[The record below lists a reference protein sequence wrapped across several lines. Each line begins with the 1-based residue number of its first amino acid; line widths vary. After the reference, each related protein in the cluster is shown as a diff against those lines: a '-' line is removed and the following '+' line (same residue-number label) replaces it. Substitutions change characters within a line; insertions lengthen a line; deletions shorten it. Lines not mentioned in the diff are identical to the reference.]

1 MDRNTSFT
9 FSDAAVLSVVAC
21 HAPEVVTSAEFDER
35 LAGSYAR
42 LGARPGLL
50 ERLAGVRERRWWPEG
65 TSTQEPAAMAG
76 AKAIAE
82 SGVDIDAIGL
92 LIDSSVDRDRLEP
105 SSACTVHHLIGL
117 PTSCISFDL
126 SNACLG
132 FVNAMQLA
140 GAMIDAGQ
148 IDYALVVDG
157 ENSRH
162 IQLPT
167 LERLSRPDATKADF
181 RAEFATLTLGSGA
194 AAMVIGRHSENPG
207 SHRMIGG
214 SARSATRHHELC
226 VGSLDK
232 MRTDLTGLLE
242 AGVALAREAWAAADQ
257 PSWNEADRYIMH
269 QVSTIHTAMVCK
281 ELGIDADKAPLT
293 FPTFGNIGPASIPVT
308 LAGEVDSLQSGD
320 RVICMGV
327 ASGLNSAAIELL
339 W

>member
-1 MDRNTSFT
+1 MHRNTSFT
-9 FSDAAVLSVVAC
+9 FDDVAVISVVAC
-21 HAPEVVTSAEFDER
+21 HAPEIVTSAEFDAR
-35 LAGSYAR
+35 LADSYNR
-42 LGARPGLL
+42 LGGRPGLL

-65 TSTQEPAAMAG
+65 TGTHEPAALAG

-82 SGVDIDAIGL
+82 SGVDTDAIGL

-105 SSACTVHHLIGL
+105 SSACTVHHVIGL
-117 PTSCISFDL
+117 SSSCISFDL

-132 FVNAMQLA
+132 FVNAMHMA
-140 GAMIDAGQ
+140 GAMIDAGH

-162 IQLPT
+162 IQEPT
-167 LERLSRPDATKADF
+167 LERLSRPDATKEDF
-181 RAEFATLTLGSGA
+181 RSEFATLTLGSGA

-207 SHRMIGG
+207 SHRMIRGG
-214 SARSATRHHELC
+214 ARSATEHHELC
-226 VGSLDK
+226 VGSLEK

-242 AGVALAREAWAAADQ
+242 AGVALAKESWDAASE
-257 PSWNEADRYIMH
+257 PSWQHADRYVMH
-269 QVSTIHTAMVCK
+269 QVSTTHTAMVCK
-281 ELGIDADKAPLT
+281 QLGIDPAKAPLT
-293 FPTFGNIGPASIPVT
+293 FPMFGNVGPASIPIT

-327 ASGLNSAAIELL
+327 ASGLNAAAIEIV